1 MSTLWIPGNL
11 LMSRKRHLAFIIGII
26 YLKLM
31 FFFVFFILFIIYI
44 YWLNIINNSTF
55 CYISFDI
62 NEFSPDFTAN
72 RDNAPFDKGMTWN
85 SEINIE

>member
-1 MSTLWIPGNL
+1 MDSWKSVDEQEAATGVYNWY
-11 LMSRKRHLAFIIGII
+11 
-26 YLKLM
+26 YLSKTYV
-31 FFFVFFILFIIYI
+31 FFFILFIIYI